1 MDLFF
6 IKLMNGL
13 TTGALYAMTAFG
25 LTFILGMLNI
35 PNFAHGALYAVG
47 GYLAYSAVQAT
58 GSYWW
63 ALFLAP
69 LGVAIL
75 GAVLERTMLQR
86 LYSSDSDDSNFL
98 LMALFALAIML
109 QEVIIMIW
117 GGAGA
122 SSLPPQALVGAVKIG
137 PLFYP
142 KFRIFVL
149 VVAAIV
155 VFLAWLFIE
164 RTRAG
169 ALIRA
174 AIEKPE
180 AILLL
185 GIDIR
190 ILFAAS
196 FAFGAFLTAF
206 AGALS
211 LPIRGVHPFMGMDI
225 LVISFIIVVVGG
237 LGNLYGAIFAGLLI
251 GLIQELATYIHSLA
265 AWPTIYLV
273 MMAVLFFRPTGLFG
287 RR

>member
-1 MDLFF
+1 MTLFY
-6 IKLMNGL
+6 IKLLNGL
-13 TTGALYAMTAFG
+13 TTGALYALTAFG

-35 PNFAHGALYAVG
+35 PNFAHGALFALG
-47 GYLAYSAVQAT
+47 GYLAYSIGAAA
-58 GSYWW
+58 GSWW
-63 ALFLAP
+63 WGLIVGSLIVSAF
-69 LGVAIL
+69 GVL
-75 GAVLERTMLQR
+75 LERGMLR
-86 LYSSDSDDSNFL
+86 HLYGSGPDDENFL
-98 LMALFALAIML
+98 LMALFALAIII

-122 SSLPPQALVGAVKIG
+122 SALPPAALSGAVKIG

-142 KFRIFVL
+142 KFRLFIFVIAAF
-149 VVAAIV
+149 VVL
-155 VFLAWLFIE
+155 LAWLFIE
-164 RTRAG
+164 RTRLG

-180 AILLL
+180 AVVLL

-190 ILFAAS
+190 VLFALS

-206 AGALS
+206 SGALS
-211 LPIRGVHPFMGMDI
+211 LPLRGLHPFIGMDI
-225 LVISFIIVVVGG
+225 LVVSFVVVVVGG

-251 GLIQELATYIHSLA
+251 GVLQEFSTYIDSLA
-265 AWPTIYLV
+265 AWPMTYLV